1 MCGGNLTGE
10 RVIHASIFILL
21 LVGLT
26 VLTAYLSYTYLQKN
40 LILVVGAIP
49 LAWGI
54 ILLAMYLGFK
64 KADWKWW
71 S

>member
-1 MCGGNLTGE
+1 MTAE
-10 RVIHASIFILL
+10 RIIHASIFVLL

-26 VLTAYLSYTYLQKN
+26 VLTAYLSYTYLQN
-40 LILVVGAIP
+40 YNIILVVGSIP

-54 ILLAMYLGFK
+54 ILLVMYLGFK